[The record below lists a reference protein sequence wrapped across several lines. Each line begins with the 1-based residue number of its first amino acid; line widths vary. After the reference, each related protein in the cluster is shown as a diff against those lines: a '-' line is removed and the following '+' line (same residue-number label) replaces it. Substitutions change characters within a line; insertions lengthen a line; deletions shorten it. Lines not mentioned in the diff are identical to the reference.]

1 MDNLYLSEI
10 INLIITV
17 NIYTTV
23 TLTVTVISSYLL
35 FWLCTENI
43 TSINW
48 LSDVCMYNDV
58 NKMR

>member
-43 TSINW
+43 TSIN
-48 LSDVCMYNDV
+48 
-58 NKMR
+58 